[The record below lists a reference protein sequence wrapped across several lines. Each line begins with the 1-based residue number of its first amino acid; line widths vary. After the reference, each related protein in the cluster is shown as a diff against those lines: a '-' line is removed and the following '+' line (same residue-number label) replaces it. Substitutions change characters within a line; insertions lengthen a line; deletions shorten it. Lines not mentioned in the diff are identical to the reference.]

1 MGLRL
6 SKQQAAEMLA
16 RYDSSG
22 KTLSGFCKS
31 ENIKPHVHYYWR
43 DKLNKTIALR
53 RGKFIKLARP
63 LAEAGLN
70 KHCKIQFS
78 NGTRLILGQP

>member
-22 KTLSGFCKS
+22 KTLSEFCKS

-43 DKLNKTIALR
+43 GKLNK
-53 RGKFIKLARP
+53 P
-63 LAEAGLN
+63 LL
-70 KHCKIQFS
+70 
-78 NGTRLILGQP
+78 